1 MAELKFRVQ
10 ADYEKVQRLRDE
22 ITKLKQEIKGVD
34 AIQDPTSFNKLNS
47 KLQQTSKELGNVTG
61 KIAEASA
68 AMETDFKQKIF
79 AASQGVNDF
88 TEKIIAQKAAVRA
101 AQDEVRRLSDAY
113 REAKRNNSDNADGLL
128 SQMRGAKTVL
138 EEQRSALFSLTQ
150 EQATARLSVK
160 KLRDEYASLRQE
172 GGGTAET
179 MNLLMGKLKQM
190 SGMLLGGM
198 GLKELASRIISVR
211 AEFESMETSL
221 KVLLGGNEERLNNI
235 MGQIKEYALASPL
248 NTKDMV
254 GAVQMMTSFGIE
266 AEKSIDYLKAIG
278 DISMGDTGKFNSLA
292 LAFSQM
298 SSAGKLMGQDL
309 MQMVNAGFN
318 PLEEISRKT
327 GKSIGELKNEMSK
340 GAITSKMVQD
350 AFISATSAGGKFF
363 GMSSEGAKTL
373 NGQIS
378 MLQESFDNM
387 FNEIGSKGEGVVM
400 NAVKAATY
408 LVENYEQTGRV
419 ILGLATSFGIYRTA
433 VAIATM
439 TTNGYT
445 IAETLA
451 YTRMLLLE
459 KATKLLNITMLSNPY
474 VAAAGALG
482 TLIGAIIATSDG
494 ISELDAAQNT
504 LNETFKD
511 AKDVQDQYKAST
523 EQAISVAS
531 DDKSATDDRRK
542 AMNLLISRY
551 PSIIQKYI
559 DEEGHLKNI
568 LQMKRDIAVIDGNKA
583 IESHI
588 QQSNNYT
595 RISKTLHANG
605 EKKLSGGNISDKDSK
620 IEDDAIAQY
629 AKAHNRSEWSVRAF
643 VPYKDIMEYYDRLA
657 SGERYQAKR
666 VAAGNAISRYQDT
679 IGKMSNQRLNALSK
693 TLEKNKGSK
702 KNIVFP
708 YKELKGVSLTSKEI
722 EQLSTYVNGIKESRK
737 SQPLWVASKNAAK
750 SEVLKA
756 RAHLESLKKSGKAT
770 VAQVEEAQKK
780 LDAANE
786 SYKKLSG
793 SSLDSE
799 EKASAKASAKASKS
813 TESAANKAQKERE
826 KAKKAREKAAKA
838 AEKAAEHQ
846 NEANEKAFEI
856 ETKTKLENRRKVED
870 LANETE
876 QAEIDIL
883 KDGNEKKLRQIE
895 LNRKKEQKAI
905 DRAFEDIKQQRIEQ
919 AKQKWEANPS
929 NKGKN
934 FYNTS
939 EYAYASSNDRYT
951 DAEYKNYDAKTKAT
965 WHKYDEEIAK
975 LKNAEIAYED
985 SLIKANESYYDKK
998 TDLVKKY
1005 SKDVSD
1011 IYKAIAEA
1019 EKRGDKDKAEALYR
1033 TLTEARANYGKEQ
1046 MTLAFEQLKKDP
1058 NYVAAFDDL
1067 KGASTDTL
1075 NSLIG
1080 RFSDV
1085 KQAAGEALN
1094 PEGVKTY
1101 FDAINGMIDELI
1113 SRDPIGMIKKLTDE
1127 LIKQQDELKAAENRR
1142 DRVKGGEKIVKSI
1155 GYNKDLK
1162 KWVSEY
1168 WELADAEA
1176 DVAAK
1181 GQQVA
1186 QTTHKIENA
1195 HKTLTKSI
1203 QGVADKMGEL
1213 GGKIGGQT
1221 GEIFSLFGSV
1231 MTYYQTIAD
1240 GVTAVGKAGSGAMKA
1255 IESASVILAIISAA
1269 IQLMQTLSSILPNQ
1283 DGLYEKAAQK
1293 QAEINKLRDSV
1304 NDYRLAVMKARHE
1317 EGNWFSD
1324 SGLKGLQDAY
1334 EEHGQVA
1341 ESYYKKL
1348 NEAQEK
1354 YIDKSSGLKKA
1365 LVPIVAGVTAIAAV
1379 AAGVFTAGTGTA
1391 AIGALGSA
1399 VIGALSTTAVTATV
1413 ATAAGAAVA
1422 GLAGAIVG
1430 KAIDSAVSSITYK
1443 NGQVAAKDNLR
1454 IQTRHKSFWRGQKT
1468 SDLKEW
1474 VKEKYG
1480 KDLFG
1485 EDGMIDKELANEVL
1499 KTYGHKLQGE
1509 TKETLEKLVELREK
1523 YDEFNKSI
1531 HEYVSKM
1538 YSPLVSDMTDAVWSW
1553 LKDGKDALSEFKNSA
1568 SKTFADIAKD
1578 MLKQLLL
1585 KNVFSKYEKKLSDLY
1600 KKYAMG
1606 QISENELADGA
1617 AALAGGISDDMD
1629 KFMPFAK
1636 TYMARVNE
1644 VFAAKGFDIT
1654 KEGDSSQTATANGV
1668 TSITFEQARNI
1679 EALTTA
1685 GNISRD
1691 QIKDVLTAKLSTMD
1705 ASMRGVQMMAVE
1717 QTSIADEMRT
1727 IQANSYLE
1735 LQGIHDDTTAMN
1747 KTLKAISGDMSEI
1760 KREIKK
1766 M

>member
-113 REAKRNNSDNADGLL
+113 REAKRSNSGDADGLL
-128 SQMRGAKTVL
+128 SQMRGARTVL

-179 MNLLMGKLKQM
+179 MDMITGKLKQM
-190 SGMLLGGM
+190 SGMLIGGT
-198 GLKELASRIISVR
+198 GLKELASRVISVR

-221 KVLLGGNEERLNNI
+221 KVLLGGNEDRLNNI

-309 MQMVNAGFN
+309 MQMVNQGFN

-350 AFISATSAGGKFF
+350 AFISATSAGGKFY
-363 GMSSEGAKTL
+363 GMASEGAKTL

-400 NAVKAATY
+400 KAVQADTY
-408 LVENYEQTGRV
+408 LVENYETIGKVLEGLIIAYGVYKTALIVNAAVTGGIKAVESASIIVKGLHTAATWAQT
-419 ILGLATSFGIYRTA
+419 AAQTA
-433 VAIATM
+433 
-439 TTNGYT
+439 
-445 IAETLA
+445 
-451 YTRMLLLE
+451 
-459 KATKLLNITMLSNPY
+459 LNTAMMMNPY
-474 VAAAGALG
+474 VAVGAALVGLC
-482 TLIGAIIATSDG
+482 ATIYAFTDTTTAA
-494 ISELDAAQNT
+494 SEAQKR
-504 LNETFKD
+504 LNEANDEVEKSTAKEMNKLDGLCEVLETTKKGSKEWKD
-511 AKDVQDQYKAST
+511 AKDAIISQYGQYDSKLAAEIDRTGTLTSSYNRLSD
-523 EQAISVAS
+523 AIRKSIAARQLKTFY
-531 DDKSATDDRRK
+531 DKSVQETEDDNQKRRHDIYETIRGKYGAQTTRLLMSYLNDYANGNSK
-542 AMNLLISRY
+542 ALQNKVVYHKNGKAIKTTVNALLMGVGFDASGNPFKDSGYGGLIS
-551 PSIIQKYI
+551 
-559 DEEGHLKNI
+559 NI
-568 LQMKRDIAVIDGNKA
+568 NRIKD
-583 IESHI
+583 
-588 QQSNNYT
+588 NN
-595 RISKTLHANG
+595 
-605 EKKLSGGNISDKDSK
+605 
-620 IEDDAIAQY
+620 
-629 AKAHNRSEWSVRAF
+629 
-643 VPYKDIMEYYDRLA
+643 
-657 SGERYQAKR
+657 
-666 VAAGNAISRYQDT
+666 
-679 IGKMSNQRLNALSK
+679 
-693 TLEKNKGSK
+693 
-702 KNIVFP
+702 
-708 YKELKGVSLTSKEI
+708 KELKASVKQFMDENSIDHKQGNEI
-722 EQLSTYVNGIKESRK
+722 IFGIKDPENDSKGNSDIKYTKALKDARNEAIKKRK
-737 SQPLWVASKNAAK
+737 KLELAK
-750 SEVLKA
+750 KQGTQGEFLKA
-756 RAHLESLKKSGKAT
+756 
-770 VAQVEEAQKK
+770 QEEYK
-780 LDAANE
+780 AANE
-786 SYKKLSG
+786 AYSKLSG
-793 SSLDSE
+793 STLESE
-799 EKASAKASAKASKS
+799 EKSSARSAKSA
-813 TESAANKAQKERE
+813 ESAAKKAQ
-826 KAKKAREKAAKA
+826 KAREKAAKA
-838 AEKAAEHQ
+838 AEKAAEQQ

-856 ETKTKLENRRKVED
+856 ETKAKLENRRKVED

-876 QAEIDIL
+876 QAEINIL

-895 LNRKKEQKAI
+895 LNRKKEQEAI

-919 AKQKWEANPS
+919 AKQKWEANPN

-934 FYNTS
+934 FYNSS

-951 DAEYKNYDAKTKAT
+951 DAEYKNYDAKTKAA

-985 SLIKANESYYDKK
+985 SLIKANESYFDKK

-1005 SKDVSD
+1005 SKEVSD
-1011 IYKAIAEA
+1011 IYKAISEA
-1019 EKRGDKDKAEALYR
+1019 EKRGDKEKADALYR

-1080 RFSDV
+1080 RFSEV

-1142 DRVKGGEKIVKSI
+1142 DRVKGGEKIVKNI

-1162 KWVSEY
+1162 KWVAEY

-1231 MTYYQTIAD
+1231 MTYYQTISD
-1240 GVTAVGKAGSGAMKA
+1240 GVTAIGKAGSNAMKA

-1269 IQLMQTLSSILPNQ
+1269 IQLMQTLSSVLPNQ
-1283 DGLYEKAAQK
+1283 DDLYEKAAQK

-1317 EGNWFSD
+1317 ESNWFSD

-1365 LVPIVAGVTAIAAV
+1365 LVPIVAGVTAIGAV
-1379 AAGVFTAGTGTA
+1379 AAGVLTAGTGA
-1391 AIGALGSA
+1391 VALGSLGSA
-1399 VIGALSTTAVTATV
+1399 IIGALSTSAVTATV
-1413 ATAAGAAVA
+1413 ATAAGVAVA

-1454 IQTRHKSFWRGQKT
+1454 IQTQHKSFWRGQKT
-1468 SDLKEW
+1468 ADLKEW
-1474 VKEKYG
+1474 VKKQYG

-1499 KTYGHKLQGE
+1499 KNYGHKLQGE

-1568 SKTFADIAKD
+1568 SKTFAEISKD
-1578 MLKQLLL
+1578 MVKQLLL
-1585 KNVFSKYEKKLSDLY
+1585 KNVFSKYEDKLSDLY
-1600 KKYAMG
+1600 KKYAMKA
-1606 QISENELADGA
+1606 INENELGA
-1617 AALAGGISDDMD
+1617 ASANLAGEIVDSMN
-1629 KFMPFAK
+1629 
-1636 TYMARVNE
+1636 TYLPVAQSLLKQLQE
-1644 VFAAKGFDIT
+1644 GFAAKGIDIT
-1654 KEGDSSQTATANGV
+1654 REGDNSQTATANGV
-1668 TSITFEQARNI
+1668 TSITFEQASNI
-1679 EALTTA
+1679 IALTTA

-1691 QIKDVLTAKLSTMD
+1691 QIKDILTAKLSTMD

-1717 QTSIADEMRT
+1717 QKSIADELRT

-1735 LQGIHDDTTAMN
+1735 LQGIHDDTSAMN
-1747 KTLKAISGDMSEI
+1747 KTLKMLSSDVSD
-1760 KREIKK
+1760 IKK
-1766 M
+1766 NIKDNI

>member
-22 ITKLKQEIKGVD
+22 IAKLKQEIKGVD

-47 KLQQTSKELGNVTG
+47 KLQQTSKELGNVTS
-61 KIAEASA
+61 KIAETSA

-88 TEKIIAQKAAVRA
+88 TEKIIAQKGVVRDVAADVK
-101 AQDEVRRLSDAY
+101 RLGDAY
-113 REAKRNNSDNADGLL
+113 RESVKSSPLTSDSKLAEWKAAKKALD
-128 SQMRGAKTVL
+128 
-138 EEQRSALFSLTQ
+138 EEKASLFALTQ

-160 KLRDEYASLRQE
+160 KLRDEYALLRQE

-179 MNLLMGKLKQM
+179 MNLLTGKLKQM

-198 GLKELASRIISVR
+198 GLKELASRVISVR

-309 MQMVNAGFN
+309 LQMINAGFS

-340 GAITSKMVQD
+340 GAISSKMVQD

-363 GMSSEGAKTL
+363 GMSAKGAETL

-400 NAVKAATY
+400 KAVQAGTY
-408 LVENYEQTGRV
+408 LVENYETIGKVLEGLIIAYGVYKTALIVNAAVTGGIKAVESASIIVKGLHTAATWAQT
-419 ILGLATSFGIYRTA
+419 AAQTA
-433 VAIATM
+433 
-439 TTNGYT
+439 
-445 IAETLA
+445 
-451 YTRMLLLE
+451 
-459 KATKLLNITMLSNPY
+459 LNTAMMMNPY
-474 VAAAGALG
+474 VAVGAALVGLC
-482 TLIGAIIATSDG
+482 ATIYAFTDTTTAA
-494 ISELDAAQNT
+494 SEAQKR
-504 LNETFKD
+504 LNEANDEVEKSTAKEMNKLDGLCEVLETTKKGSKEWKD
-511 AKDVQDQYKAST
+511 AKDAIISQYGQYDSKLAAEIDRTGTLTSSYNRLSD
-523 EQAISVAS
+523 AIRKSIAARQLKTFY
-531 DDKSATDDRRK
+531 DKSVQETEDDNQKRRHDIYETIRGKYGAQTTRLLMSYLNDYANGNSK
-542 AMNLLISRY
+542 ALQNKVVYHKNGKAIKTTVNALLMGVGFDASGNPFKDSGYGGLIS
-551 PSIIQKYI
+551 
-559 DEEGHLKNI
+559 NI
-568 LQMKRDIAVIDGNKA
+568 NRIKD
-583 IESHI
+583 
-588 QQSNNYT
+588 NN
-595 RISKTLHANG
+595 
-605 EKKLSGGNISDKDSK
+605 
-620 IEDDAIAQY
+620 
-629 AKAHNRSEWSVRAF
+629 
-643 VPYKDIMEYYDRLA
+643 
-657 SGERYQAKR
+657 
-666 VAAGNAISRYQDT
+666 
-679 IGKMSNQRLNALSK
+679 
-693 TLEKNKGSK
+693 
-702 KNIVFP
+702 
-708 YKELKGVSLTSKEI
+708 KELKASVKQFMDENSIDHKQGNEI
-722 EQLSTYVNGIKESRK
+722 IFGIKDPENDSKGNSDIKYTKALKDARNEAIKKRK
-737 SQPLWVASKNAAK
+737 KLELAK
-750 SEVLKA
+750 KQGTQGEFLKA
-756 RAHLESLKKSGKAT
+756 
-770 VAQVEEAQKK
+770 QEEYK
-780 LDAANE
+780 AANE
-786 SYKKLSG
+786 AYSKLSG
-793 SSLDSE
+793 STLESE
-799 EKASAKASAKASKS
+799 EKSSARSAKSA
-813 TESAANKAQKERE
+813 ESAAKKAQ
-826 KAKKAREKAAKA
+826 KAREKAAKA
-838 AEKAAEHQ
+838 AEKAAEQQ

-856 ETKTKLENRRKVED
+856 ETKAKLENRRKAED

-876 QAEIDIL
+876 QAEINIL

-895 LNRKKEQKAI
+895 LNRKKEQEAI
-905 DRAFEDIKQQRIEQ
+905 DRAFENIKQQRIEQ
-919 AKQKWEANPS
+919 AKQKWEANPN

-934 FYNTS
+934 FYNSS

-951 DAEYKNYDAKTKAT
+951 DAEYKNYDAKTKAA

-975 LKNAEIAYED
+975 LKNAEITYED
-985 SLIKANESYYDKK
+985 SLIKANESYFDKK

-1005 SKDVSD
+1005 SKEVSD
-1011 IYKAIAEA
+1011 IYKAISEA
-1019 EKRGDKDKAEALYR
+1019 EKRGDKEKADALYR

-1080 RFSDV
+1080 RFSEV

-1127 LIKQQDELKAAENRR
+1127 LIKQQDELKAAESRR

-1162 KWVSEY
+1162 KWVAEY

-1231 MTYYQTIAD
+1231 MTYYQTISD
-1240 GVTAVGKAGSGAMKA
+1240 GVTAVGKAGSSAMKA
-1255 IESASVILAIISAA
+1255 IESASAILAIISAA
-1269 IQLMQTLSSILPNQ
+1269 IQLMQMLSSVLPNQ
-1283 DGLYEKAAQK
+1283 DDLYEKAAQK

-1317 EGNWFSD
+1317 ESNWFSD

-1365 LVPIVAGVTAIAAV
+1365 MIPIVAGVTAIAAV
-1379 AAGVFTAGTGTA
+1379 AAGVFTAGTGTVA
-1391 AIGALGSA
+1391 LGALGSSI
-1399 VIGALSTTAVTATV
+1399 IGALSATAVTATV

-1430 KAIDSAVSSITYK
+1430 KAIDSAVGSITYK

-1454 IQTRHKSFWRGQKT
+1454 IQTQHKSFWRGQKT
-1468 SDLKEW
+1468 ADLKEW
-1474 VKEKYG
+1474 VKKQYG

-1485 EDGMIDKELANEVL
+1485 EDSMIDKELANEVL
-1499 KTYGHKLQGE
+1499 KNYGHKLQGE

-1568 SKTFADIAKD
+1568 SKTFADISKD
-1578 MLKQLLL
+1578 MVKHLLL
-1585 KNVFSKYEKKLSDLY
+1585 KNVFSKYEDKLSNLY
-1600 KKYAMG
+1600 KAYAMKA
-1606 QISENELADGA
+1606 INENELGA
-1617 AALAGGISDDMD
+1617 ASANLAGEIVDSMNSYIPVAQSLLKQLQEG
-1629 KFMPFAK
+1629 
-1636 TYMARVNE
+1636 
-1644 VFAAKGFDIT
+1644 FAAKGIDIT
-1654 KEGDSSQTATANGV
+1654 REGDSSQTATANGV
-1668 TSITFEQARNI
+1668 TSITFEQASNI
-1679 EALTTA
+1679 IALTTA

-1691 QIKDVLTAKLSTMD
+1691 QIKDILTSKLSTMD
-1705 ASMRGVQMMAVE
+1705 ASMRGVQMLAVE
-1717 QTSIADEMRT
+1717 QKSIADELRT

-1735 LQGIHDDTTAMN
+1735 LQGIHDDTSAMN
-1747 KTLKAISGDMSEI
+1747 KTLKTMSGDMSEI
-1760 KREIKK
+1760 KRELKK